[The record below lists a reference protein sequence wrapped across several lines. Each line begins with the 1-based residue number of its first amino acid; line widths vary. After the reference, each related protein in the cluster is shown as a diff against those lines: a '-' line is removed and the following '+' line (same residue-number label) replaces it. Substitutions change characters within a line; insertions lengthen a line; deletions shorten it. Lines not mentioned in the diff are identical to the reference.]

1 MPVSGNTLREMPR
14 ADRRGKREGKVCGG
28 GTPAGIRA
36 REILEKASGLEG
48 TERKPVRTAARIR
61 ELWRRWPDESRWQG
75 SELPVLS
82 QRGWASSRLAEL
94 RSTDARHSLTNP
106 RDPSSQA
113 I

>member
-1 MPVSGNTLREMPR
+1 MREMPR

-61 ELWRRWPDESRWQG
+61 ELWRRWPDESRWRG

-106 RDPSSQA
+106 RDPSSQT